1 MIKNS
6 IKTELKRYL
15 KVTSYETSKKYIR
28 PDMTSQIRK
37 QKTAD
42 SEVDRYLQE
51 SCKSYKECE
60 IKNNARRNSLQKR
73 TLGIETER
81 KMANANLSREEKQ
94 LREQLKQ
101 MQIEKAKN
109 DIMHNMR
116 ELKDKKITSH
126 INHTKTSHAIPT
138 EPYPVTFLTNTPS
151 SFDVEKSGRA
161 YANSRRRRQ
170 SKEYEDLSL
179 EDTGSRLLLSID
191 EDSELVGGHR
201 RRVYSMSSAQR
212 PTYKTHLGIG
222 SNSSSPRTSP
232 GLRRKIS
239 SAKRGQTGNNSNG
252 SSRESLNTGSVTSL
266 DELHWVGD
274 PEAIHSVR
282 RARKTVEDQEL
293 ESELYKLTHSKAKKS

>member
-116 ELKDKKITSH
+116 GKNTYSLFIFIRFFKYLSPAPKMQRAEQTYSKLQYVCLFQF
-126 INHTKTSHAIPT
+126 A
-138 EPYPVTFLTNTPS
+138 YPQQ
-151 SFDVEKSGRA
+151 A
-161 YANSRRRRQ
+161 YAMETNHVATTSFRHHVPA
-170 SKEYEDLSL
+170 
-179 EDTGSRLLLSID
+179 GH
-191 EDSELVGGHR
+191 LV
-201 RRVYSMSSAQR
+201 
-212 PTYKTHLGIG
+212 KF
-222 SNSSSPRTSP
+222 
-232 GLRRKIS
+232 
-239 SAKRGQTGNNSNG
+239 
-252 SSRESLNTGSVTSL
+252 
-266 DELHWVGD
+266 
-274 PEAIHSVR
+274 
-282 RARKTVEDQEL
+282 
-293 ESELYKLTHSKAKKS
+293 